1 MARRAPAR
9 PATRSGWA
17 RLARHGVG
25 RVPSSTE
32 LTRMTGSG
40 ERPAAWG
47 AQGASPGGPVHTS
60 PMATR
65 PAGRQQGSG
74 RPGLR
79 RGPEPLGVSGPRPG
93 RAKLRLEVR
102 AWSGARGWEVTLCP
116 GHVAERR
123 LRCDDPGSPR
133 TPTLPWAQATHSLHP
148 AGSPRAGGRQ
158 ASLLPAGEPGP
169 GAPCTVPAPG
179 PRPAV
184 PSRCRRGGPAELS
197 PLPPASLGRTRRCSE
212 PPQPRRRTHAL
223 GRVLGL
229 CLPQDPP
236 SLHAGDCRVPSP
248 GAERTAP
255 LPELALPGRGDFP
268 WEGLCH

>member
-32 LTRMTGSG
+32 LTRTTGPG

-60 PMATR
+60 PTATR

-93 RAKLRLEVR
+93 RAKLRLEVQ
-102 AWSGARGWEVTLCP
+102 AWSGAWLGGDSVPWTRGRAEAALRRPRQPPHPHPTLGTGHTFPASCWEPQSRGPP
-116 GHVAERR
+116 GLAASRGR
-123 LRCDDPGSPR
+123 AGPGSP
-133 TPTLPWAQATHSLHP
+133 LYCAC
-148 AGSPRAGGRQ
+148 AG
-158 ASLLPAGEPGP
+158 
-169 GAPCTVPAPG
+169 
-179 PRPAV
+179 
-184 PSRCRRGGPAELS
+184 PSARCAFPVQTGPAELS

-212 PPQPRRRTHAL
+212 PPQPRRRTHTL

-268 WEGLCH
+268 WEGLGH